1 MSLSRA
7 VSAEYVKQGIRV
19 NVVCPGTT
27 HTASLEQRIQN
38 SPDPAATRKE
48 FMARQPIG
56 RLGKEAEIA
65 HTILFASSDEG
76 GYMTGSVLVVDGG
89 MTT

>member
-1 MSLSRA
+1 VSLSRA

-27 HTASLEQRIQN
+27 YTASLEQRIQN
-38 SPDPAATRKE
+38 SPDPAVARKE
-48 FMARQPIG
+48 FMERQPIG
-56 RLGKEAEIA
+56 RLGKEGEVA

-76 GYMTGSVLVVDGG
+76 GYMTGSVIVIDGG
-89 MTT
+89 LTT